1 MLAYTHTDEVERTCP
16 NITPFQKHIKSVMG
30 NVLGEL
36 FNSMF
41 QFSGALLT
49 WKICCTFV
57 LPEHSS
63 IVANNQNSDGL
74 AINIEPIDQAE
85 LNRLEV

>member
-1 MLAYTHTDEVERTCP
+1 MFLV
-16 NITPFQKHIKSVMG
+16 
-30 NVLGEL
+30 
-36 FNSMF
+36 NSLILC
-41 QFSGALLT
+41 FSLKFLGALLT
-49 WKICCTFV
+49 WKICCTFI

-85 LNRLEV
+85 LNRLEG